1 MWSITRGMM
10 KRSRRTLVPAGIAIA
25 IASLFISATLLLG
38 NVLDAQSVKQFTA
51 EYGNAEYSATPDY
64 LTSPSYQSDG
74 DVPTLAS
81 TGLEDIASVN
91 GVSDVRYA
99 GTEPVIA
106 SAGAASSASS
116 AASSGY
122 SASGIE
128 VSTKAGIMP
137 IDLTDGSWPSKPG
150 EAALD
155 SDLASKLGVSVGG
168 TVSLVSTAVDS
179 AAADDAA
186 AVSPLVVRVTGLT
199 DDPHEQYSLAGGS
212 VTLAADDIVELER
225 QNLLAI
231 GTPQSDVD
239 SFTHGDITAS
249 AVYFSLD
256 SGMSDSQKN
265 DAIGQ
270 IRSKLRSVT
279 VTSRTDAADAYL
291 RKLNGGGVNPVV
303 AAILVFAILAMFVAA
318 LVIAN
323 TFRVLVT
330 QRRRTLAL
338 LRTIGAS
345 KGQVHRSVLTEGV
358 VLGLEY
364 SVLGTALAYA
374 IVAILAAAKV
384 QGIELIPSASSILV
398 PIVFA
403 TLITVLASSGAA
415 RLATS
420 VTPMEALRP
429 IDATE
434 KAGIKAARAVV
445 SVLLLAGGLALCL
458 SAVRMAGRI
467 SPSSNDYATPLLMAV
482 PGCILVFI
490 GLVMSTQAWIPWLL
504 SGLGRLV
511 SLTGASGTI
520 AAANIR
526 KNPRRIAATSGA
538 LLIGITLVATVATG
552 ASCASATV
560 NRELDSH
567 YSVDA
572 SITEVAADP
581 AQIGQVKAL
590 DGVSDAQGIAAYAV
604 TLSAKGTVP
613 DISDADDAQSYTAM
627 YVIPDSAIGSVV
639 SDTFGTR
646 HLEDGVV
653 YVSDAMHATKPNT
666 TPDVRTGDSL
676 GMVVTSTRS
685 DQDSLYATAFEGG
698 DVSTIPQAQTTLPV
712 RTASFA
718 IGDDDCSLAIS
729 EGTARSLGIDPGR
742 HDIWIGV
749 DKNADASDLIDR
761 LTTLTRD
768 FNGSN
773 LTGAFIFRKMFDT
786 VIDIAMK
793 AMLALLSVAVIIAL
807 VGVAN
812 TLSLSVIERQRESAT
827 LRAIG
832 MTSGQLRASLAW
844 ESVLISV
851 GAGLAGLVT
860 GGFFGWVGAV
870 TLLTGTSVAFAPN
883 WAIYG
888 GIVLLSLVAAL
899 LASVL
904 PARRATKVPPV
915 VALADAD

>member
-25 IASLFISATLLLG
+25 IASLFVSATLLLG

-51 EYGNAEYSATPDY
+51 DYGNAEYSATPDY
-64 LTSPSYQSDG
+64 LSSPSYQSDG

-81 TGLEDIASVN
+81 TGLDNIASVS

-116 AASSGY
+116 VASSGY

-128 VSTKAGIMP
+128 VSTKVGIMS

-168 TVSLVSTAVDS
+168 TVSLVSTAVES
-179 AAADDAA
+179 ATPDDAA

-199 DDPHEQYSLAGGS
+199 DDPHERYSLAGGS

-225 QNLLAI
+225 QNLQAI
-231 GTPQSDVD
+231 GAPQSEADA
-239 SFTHGDITAS
+239 FGHGDITAS
-249 AVYFSLD
+249 TVYFSLD
-256 SGMSDSQKN
+256 AGLSDSQKN
-265 DAIGQ
+265 DALGQ
-270 IRSKLRSVT
+270 IRSKLQGVT
-279 VTSRTDAADAYL
+279 VTSRADAADAYL
-291 RKLNGGGVNPVV
+291 RNLNGGGVNPVV

-384 QGIELIPSASSILV
+384 QGIELIPSVSSILV

-415 RLATS
+415 RLATG

-434 KAGIKAARAVV
+434 KAGIKTARAVV
-445 SVLLLAGGLALCL
+445 SVLVLVGGLALCL
-458 SAVRMAGRI
+458 SAVRMAGRL
-467 SPSSNDYATPLLMAV
+467 SPSGDDYATPLLMAV

-560 NRELDSH
+560 DRELNSH

-572 SITEVAADP
+572 SITEVSADP
-581 AQIGQVKAL
+581 AQVDRVKAL

-604 TLSAKGTVP
+604 ILSAKGTVP
-613 DISDADDAQSYTAM
+613 DISDADDAQSYTTM
-627 YVIPDSAIGSVV
+627 YVIPDSAIGAVV
-639 SDTFGTR
+639 ADTFGTR

-653 YVSDAMHATKPNT
+653 YVSDAMHTTKPNT

-685 DQDSLYATAFEGG
+685 DQDSLYAASFEGG
-698 DVSTIPQAQTTLPV
+698 DVSTIAQVQTTLPV

-749 DKNADASDLIDR
+749 DKNADASSLIDR

-786 VIDIAMK
+786 IIDIAMK

-870 TLLTGTSVAFAPN
+870 TLLTGTSVVFAPN
-883 WAIYG
+883 WAVYG